1 MTTITSTVE
10 PGAVYAPDSPL
21 DYSEPAVPGTMILD
35 DLVAPR
41 DGWSAVVTKGDVLTI
56 IDVGGN
62 QSADCLIYDAADTT
76 NRYSV
81 PHTLAAQAN
90 VYVRTGTVLRSN
102 QSDPLMT
109 VVANEVDRR
118 TPSVGPA
125 ARNPTLCAT
134 ATTPTTTMAAAR
146 TSSSKPGSTAWAR
159 ATWSPTST
167 GS

>member
-62 QSADCLIYDAADTT
+62 QSADCL
-76 NRYSV
+76 
-81 PHTLAAQAN
+81 
-90 VYVRTGTVLRSN
+90 
-102 QSDPLMT
+102 
-109 VVANEVDRR
+109 
-118 TPSVGPA
+118 
-125 ARNPTLCAT
+125 
-134 ATTPTTTMAAAR
+134 
-146 TSSSKPGSTAWAR
+146 
-159 ATWSPTST
+159 
-167 GS
+167 